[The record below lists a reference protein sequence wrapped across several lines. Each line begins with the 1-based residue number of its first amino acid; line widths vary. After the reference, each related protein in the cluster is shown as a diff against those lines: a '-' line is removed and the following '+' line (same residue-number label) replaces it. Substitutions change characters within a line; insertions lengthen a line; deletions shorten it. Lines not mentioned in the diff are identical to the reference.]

1 MIAHYLK
8 LVWNRRRANALI
20 LVEIL
25 VSFLVLCAVF
35 GVVAY
40 YATNWRRPLGFDYR
54 NVWVLQV
61 EIPQSTMDDVE
72 ANAQA
77 LAGSQQL
84 LATLRSDPNVEVAA
98 PMPNTPYSGSM
109 SRTGLRMSDGKLV
122 QYLSSPTTPD
132 AMKVLKF
139 ELVAG
144 RWLEP
149 GDDALEFTPHVI
161 TQDLATRMF
170 GREDPLGRDIVG
182 FDDNGQRETQR
193 NSWAVRRVVGV
204 IRNYRKTGELSD
216 MRYAAFHTQSLT
228 NAERSWP
235 PWSYVIRVRPGTP
248 AAFEEGLLK
257 AVHGVAP
264 DWRFSVQ
271 SVELQR
277 QDYIRSRLLPLAF
290 GCTLAA
296 FLILMV
302 GMGLMGI
309 LWQNVTRRTQ
319 ELGLRRALGA
329 TAGAVRNQIIGEI
342 VVLTSLALLVGS
354 VLFLQLP
361 LLGVLSFVGV
371 GVFVSAIVASS
382 LVIVPFVILCGLY
395 PGWLATQVEPSQAL
409 QYE

>member
-8 LVWNRRRANALI
+8 LVWNRRRANGLI

-25 VSFLVLCAVF
+25 VSFLVLCAIF

-40 YATNWRRPLGFDYR
+40 YGMNWRKPLGFDYR
-54 NVWVLQV
+54 NLWSLEV
-61 EIPQSTMDDVE
+61 EIPMPPSEDP
-72 ANAQA
+72 AAAARA
-77 LAGSQQL
+77 LEGSQIL
-84 LATLRSDPNVEVAA
+84 LATLRDDPQVESVT
-98 PMPNTPYSGSM
+98 PMANTPYSGSM
-109 SRTGLRMSDGKLV
+109 SRTGIRLSDGDLI
-122 QYLSSPTTPD
+122 QYLWCRATPEARD
-132 AMKVLKF
+132 VLKL

-144 RWLEP
+144 RWLQP
-149 GDDALEFTPHVI
+149 GDEALEFTPHVI
-161 TQDLATRMF
+161 TQGLARRLF
-170 GREDPLGRDIVG
+170 GSQDPIGRDIVG
-182 FDDNGQRETQR
+182 YDDNGQLETHRQG
-193 NSWAVRRVVGV
+193 WEVRRVVGV
-204 IRNYRKTGELSD
+204 IRDYRKAGELVD
-216 MRYAAFHTQSLT
+216 MPYAAFLPQSMT
-228 NAERSWP
+228 NPKRGHA

-257 AVHGVAP
+257 SLHGVQP
-264 DWRFSVQ
+264 DWRFSLR

-277 QDYIRSRLLPLAF
+277 ESSLRGSLLPLAF
-290 GCTLAA
+290 GATLAG

-329 TAGAVRNQIIGEI
+329 TASAVRNQIIGEI

-361 LLGVLSFVGV
+361 LLGVLSFVGI
-371 GVFVSAIVASS
+371 GVFVSAIVAAS
-382 LVIVPFVILCGLY
+382 LVIVPFVIVCGLY

>member
-8 LVWNRRRANALI
+8 MVWNRRRANGLI
-20 LVEIL
+20 LAEIL

-54 NVWVLQV
+54 NVWAV
-61 EIPQSTMDDVE
+61 EVGMPQRPLEDRE
-72 ANAQA
+72 ANARD
-77 LAGSQQL
+77 LAVSARVL
-84 LATLRSDPNVEVAA
+84 STLTQTPQIEAAA

-109 SRTGLRMSDGKLV
+109 SRRGITLADGSMI
-122 QYLSSPTTPD
+122 QYVSSETTPAAFD
-132 AMKVLKF
+132 VLRP

-149 GDDALEFTPHVI
+149 GDEALEFTPCVI
-161 TQDLATRMF
+161 TQGLARRLF
-170 GREDPLGRDIVG
+170 GRENPIGRTIDSYK
-182 FDDNGQRETQR
+182 DGQLQTAEK
-193 NSWAVRRVVGV
+193 SWHVRRVVGV
-204 IRNYRKTGELSD
+204 IRSYRKAGEFSE
-216 MRYAAFHTQSLT
+216 MPYAAFTPQTFT
-228 NAERSWP
+228 NPERGWA
-235 PWSYVIRVRPGTP
+235 PWSYVIRVSPGTP
-248 AAFEEGLLK
+248 AAFEEKLLESL
-257 AVHGVAP
+257 HGEAP
-264 DWRFSVQ
+264 DWTFRLS
-271 SVELQR
+271 SVELARQR
-277 QDYIRSRLLPLAF
+277 YIRGRLMPLAF
-290 GCTLAA
+290 GATLAG
-296 FLILMV
+296 FLIVMV
-302 GMGLMGI
+302 GMGLMGV

-342 VVLTSLALLVGS
+342 VVLTSLALLVGT